1 MQFVLS
7 GTWKQHIQH
16 ACIICKTDYIPC
28 AMCLYFSKTGNVN
41 LVWWAWPIAEL
52 ASVALSV
59 FFFIR
64 VRKKEVR
71 IYGTVTDI
79 IQKDEDKI

>member
-1 MQFVLS
+1 
-7 GTWKQHIQH
+7 
-16 ACIICKTDYIPC
+16 
-28 AMCLYFSKTGNVN
+28 MCLYFSKTGNVN

-64 VRKKEVR
+64 VRKKKFAFME
-71 IYGTVTDI
+71 
-79 IQKDEDKI
+79 Q